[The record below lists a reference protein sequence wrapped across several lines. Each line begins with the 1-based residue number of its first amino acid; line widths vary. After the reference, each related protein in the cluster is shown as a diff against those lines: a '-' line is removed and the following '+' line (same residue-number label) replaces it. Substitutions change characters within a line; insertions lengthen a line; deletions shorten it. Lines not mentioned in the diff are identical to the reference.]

1 MRQNKAPWPVRLAS
15 VILKR
20 FAKRLS
26 PTIYMHL
33 TENLPHY
40 LYQYLWVGL
49 GSMITGIGINT
60 FLIPH
65 HLLSGGASGL
75 ALIFYFIFGWPPGL
89 MTVVINIPI
98 FILAYRLLDR
108 AYVVGAIYGLV
119 VFSTAIDATRFLST
133 LNLVDD
139 TLLAAICG
147 GVVSGIGIGIVFR
160 HNGSSGGT
168 DIIAAI
174 MKKYYS
180 FNMGL
185 VGFSINVII
194 MSVAAFLFGF
204 KPAIYTLLSM
214 YVSARLTD
222 NVIEG
227 FNRRKTIIIISDQS
241 QKLADLILKEIHRG
255 VTFLEGE
262 GAFTHQDKKVLFVVV
277 TLTQIGKIKLIAT
290 QVDPQA
296 FIIVQDAAEVSG
308 KGFSY

>member
-194 MSVAAFLFGF
+194 MSVAALLFGF

-277 TLTQIGKIKLIAT
+277 TLTQIAKIKLIAA
-290 QVDPQA
+290 QIDPQA